1 LVTGCDGAGGHKL
14 VAMATDG
21 RRIWEDSSSPQAIW
35 PMLVMGPDG
44 SRLALETLA
53 VSHVVNAY
61 APLDTEDIKGQLVR
75 VFDAANG
82 KMALEAPATPALD
95 AGGNVAISASG
106 RRAAV
111 LNGGAIE
118 VFDLPPAPPLAE
130 AAPEHA
136 AH

>member
-1 LVTGCDGAGGHKL
+1 
-14 VAMATDG
+14 
-21 RRIWEDSSSPQAIW
+21 
-35 PMLVMGPDG
+35 MLVMGPDG

-53 VSHVVNAY
+53 VNHVVNAY

-82 KMALEAPATPALD
+82 KIALEAPATPALD

-118 VFDLPPAPPLAE
+118 VFDLPPAPPLAD